1 MRKNIYQ
8 KPRIDVVELQ
18 YRHQI
23 LTVSNGDVIP
33 PGGKNDTPGARSYS
47 GWDDDSDHDP
57 DDDSDD

>member
-1 MRKNIYQ
+1 MH
-8 KPRIDVVELQ
+8 VVELQ